1 MTTKPKE
8 EKKHRHKWEQSY
20 SDCPWCGGG
29 MYLECE
35 CGETRTMNKKH
46 L

>member
-1 MTTKPKE
+1 MNE
-8 EKKHRHKWEQSY
+8 EKKHRHKWEQMSA
-20 SDCPWCGGG
+20 DCPQCGLG

-35 CGETRTMNKKH
+35 CGETRDINKKP